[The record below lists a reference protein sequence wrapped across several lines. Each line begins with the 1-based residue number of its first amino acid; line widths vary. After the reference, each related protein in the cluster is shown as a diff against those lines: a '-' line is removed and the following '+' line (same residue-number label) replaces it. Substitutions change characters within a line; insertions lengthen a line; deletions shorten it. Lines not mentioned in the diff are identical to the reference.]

1 MEIEVFYISGAG
13 NLFTFIDN
21 RKYQLEKG
29 FFLSNAPI
37 LCGAK
42 GNEKKTDGVVSV
54 SFSNNADFQVDFF
67 NPDGSYGA
75 MCGNGARCAIR
86 FTERF
91 FSLKDKSNICFSQL
105 EDFYFGEILD
115 KTIKVFFPPP
125 KIVIKEIVIEVF
137 GKKIS
142 CGFVDVG
149 SKHIVINF
157 EEINNYFYLEE
168 FCIFDINKIAIP
180 VRNMQLF
187 MPHGVNVNVYRKI
200 TEGQLELR
208 TFETGVERETAA
220 CGTGAISTAI
230 ISNLKEKTAFPTEII
245 PKSKSS
251 LYVDL
256 IKNDDNKIKKI
267 SLEGE
272 AIFLGTKSIFID
284 YERE

>member
-1 MEIEVFYISGAG
+1 MEIEVFYMSGAG

-21 RKYQLEKG
+21 RIYQLEKG
-29 FFLSNAPI
+29 FFLSNVPK
-37 LCGAK
+37 LCGAE

-54 SFSNNADFQVDFF
+54 NSSNNADFQVDFF

-86 FTERF
+86 FAERF
-91 FSLKDKSNICFSQL
+91 FNLKDKSNIYFSQL
-105 EDFYFGEILD
+105 DDFYFGEILE

-125 KIVIKEIVIEVF
+125 KIVIKEVVIEVF
-137 GKKIS
+137 GKKFN

-157 EEINNYFYLEE
+157 EEIKNYFYLEE

-187 MPHGVNVNVYRKI
+187 MPEGVNVNVYRKI

-208 TFETGVERETAA
+208 TFEKGVEGETAA
-220 CGTGAISTAI
+220 CGTGTISTAL
-230 ISNLKEKTAFPTEII
+230 ISNLKERTAFPTVII
-245 PKSKSS
+245 PKSKSAI
-251 LYVDL
+251 YVDL
-256 IKNDDNKIKKI
+256 IKKDDNTINKI

-272 AIFLGTKSIFID
+272 AEFLETKLFLID

>member
-1 MEIEVFYISGAG
+1 MEIEVFYMSGAG

-29 FFLSNAPI
+29 FFLSYAPI
-37 LCGAK
+37 LCGAE

-54 SFSNNADFQVDFF
+54 SSSNNAHFQVDFF

-86 FTERF
+86 FAERF
-91 FSLKDKSNICFSQL
+91 FNLKDKNNISFSQL
-105 EDFYFGEILD
+105 ENFYLGEILE

-137 GKKIS
+137 GKKICCS
-142 CGFVDVG
+142 FVDVG

-157 EEINNYFYLEE
+157 EEIKNYFYLEE

-180 VRNMQLF
+180 IRNMQLF
-187 MPHGVNVNVYRKI
+187 MPDGVNINVYRKI

-220 CGTGAISTAI
+220 CGTGAISTSI
-230 ISNLKEKTAFPTEII
+230 ISNLKEKTAFQTEII

-256 IKNDDNKIKKI
+256 IKKDDNKIKKI

-272 AIFLGTKSIFID
+272 AEFLETKLFLID

>member
-1 MEIEVFYISGAG
+1 MEIEVFYMSGAG

-37 LCGAK
+37 LCGADEK
-42 GNEKKTDGVVSV
+42 GKKTDGVVAV
-54 SFSNNADFQVDFF
+54 SSSNNADFQVDFF

-86 FTERF
+86 FAERF
-91 FSLKDKSNICFSQL
+91 FNLKDKRNISFSQL
-105 EDFYFGEILD
+105 EDYYIGEILD

-125 KIVIKEIVIEVF
+125 KIVIKDLVIEVF
-137 GKKIS
+137 GKKIN

-157 EEINNYFYLEE
+157 EEIKNYFYLEE
-168 FCIFDINKIAIP
+168 FSKFDINKIAIP

-187 MPHGVNVNVYRKI
+187 MPEGVNVNVYRRI
-200 TEGQLELR
+200 TERQLELR
-208 TFETGVERETAA
+208 TFEKGVEGETAA
-220 CGTGAISTAI
+220 CGTGTISTAI
-230 ISNLKEKTAFPTEII
+230 IANLKERTAFPTEIL

-256 IKNDDNKIKKI
+256 INKDNNTINKI

-272 AIFLGTKSIFID
+272 TEFLETHLFFID

>member
-1 MEIEVFYISGAG
+1 
-13 NLFTFIDN
+13 
-21 RKYQLEKG
+21 
-29 FFLSNAPI
+29 
-37 LCGAK
+37 
-42 GNEKKTDGVVSV
+42 
-54 SFSNNADFQVDFF
+54 
-67 NPDGSYGA
+67 
-75 MCGNGARCAIR
+75 
-86 FTERF
+86 
-91 FSLKDKSNICFSQL
+91 
-105 EDFYFGEILD
+105 
-115 KTIKVFFPPP
+115 
-125 KIVIKEIVIEVF
+125 
-137 GKKIS
+137 
-142 CGFVDVG
+142 
-149 SKHIVINF
+149 
-157 EEINNYFYLEE
+157 
-168 FCIFDINKIAIP
+168 
-180 VRNMQLF
+180 

>member
-1 MEIEVFYISGAG
+1 MEIEVFYMSGAG

-29 FFLSNAPI
+29 FFLSYAPI
-37 LCGAK
+37 LCGAE

-54 SFSNNADFQVDFF
+54 SSSNNADFQVDFF

-86 FTERF
+86 FAERF
-91 FSLKDKSNICFSQL
+91 FNLKDKNNISFSQL
-105 EDFYFGEILD
+105 ENFYLGEILE

-125 KIVIKEIVIEVF
+125 KIVIKEILIEIL

-157 EEINNYFYLEE
+157 EEIKNYFYLEE

-180 VRNMQLF
+180 IRNMQLF
-187 MPHGVNVNVYRKI
+187 MPDGVNVNVYRKI

-230 ISNLKEKTAFPTEII
+230 ISNLKNKTVFPTEII
-245 PKSKSS
+245 PKSKSAI
-251 LYVDL
+251 YVDL

-272 AIFLGTKSIFID
+272 AVFFETKLFLID

>member
-91 FSLKDKSNICFSQL
+91 FNLKDKHNICFSQL
-105 EDFYFGEILD
+105 EDFYFGEILE
-115 KTIKVFFPPP
+115 KTIKYSFL
-125 KIVIKEIVIEVF
+125 
-137 GKKIS
+137 
-142 CGFVDVG
+142 
-149 SKHIVINF
+149 H
-157 EEINNYFYLEE
+157 
-168 FCIFDINKIAIP
+168 
-180 VRNMQLF
+180 
-187 MPHGVNVNVYRKI
+187 
-200 TEGQLELR
+200 
-208 TFETGVERETAA
+208 
-220 CGTGAISTAI
+220 
-230 ISNLKEKTAFPTEII
+230 LK
-245 PKSKSS
+245 
-251 LYVDL
+251 
-256 IKNDDNKIKKI
+256 
-267 SLEGE
+267 
-272 AIFLGTKSIFID
+272 
-284 YERE
+284 